1 MRKVI
6 FCDESTF
13 TLVRR
18 VLKMVRHPSSASQYD
33 PKFTVK
39 TTKHSGSVMVWGASS
54 GNLGRAGLYFVPK
67 NVTTKRSIY
76 INILKEH
83 LCTFC
88 RIHQCDHFIHDG
100 SPNHNSKIVTKF
112 LNRRRETIAVSNS
125 NRGIVVIGAGAR
137 CDFPIRNKQCTLPL
151 LSAMRR

>member
-1 MRKVI
+1 
-6 FCDESTF
+6 
-13 TLVRR
+13 
-18 VLKMVRHPSSASQYD
+18 MVRHPSSASQYD

-112 LNRRRETIAVSNS
+112 LNSHNIHVLVCLAIHQT
-125 NRGIVVIGAGAR
+125 
-137 CDFPIRNKQCTLPL
+137 
-151 LSAMRR
+151 